1 MREGR
6 LFGILFYL
14 LSKGRASA
22 KELAARFEVSVRTVY
37 RDVDALSSAGIPIY
51 ALPGKGGGIGLLE
64 GYVLDRALFSQ
75 GERDRLLLALRCLPE
90 GEQREAG
97 ALLEKLQALFH
108 GEDPDWLSVELSPWA
123 EGQAGR
129 FGQNRDAIL
138 GKRVYA
144 FSYRD
149 GAGQPSQ
156 RRVCPVRLL
165 YRGVAWYLQ
174 AYCLDRQAYRL
185 FKLTRMG
192 EGQLL
197 KETFGPLP
205 PIPQPAEQPLPF
217 TPTILRFHPAA
228 AHRVYDA
235 FDPAFI
241 QQEADG
247 SLLVLLTMPVG
258 DWLYGEL
265 LSYGG
270 LVTVVSPL
278 QVRQGLQERVKAL
291 AQAYLT
297 Q

>member
-123 EGQAGR
+123 ASDRSGTPSLESGSTPFPTGTGR
-129 FGQNRDAIL
+129 DNPHSGGCVRC
-138 GKRVYA
+138 GCYT
-144 FSYRD
+144 
-149 GAGQPSQ
+149 GALPGICRPI
-156 RRVCPVRLL
+156 
-165 YRGVAWYLQ
+165 AWIGRHTGYL
-174 AYCLDRQAYRL
+174 
-185 FKLTRMG
+185 
-192 EGQLL
+192 
-197 KETFGPLP
+197 
-205 PIPQPAEQPLPF
+205 
-217 TPTILRFHPAA
+217 
-228 AHRVYDA
+228 
-235 FDPAFI
+235 
-241 QQEADG
+241 
-247 SLLVLLTMPVG
+247 S
-258 DWLYGEL
+258 
-265 LSYGG
+265 
-270 LVTVVSPL
+270 
-278 QVRQGLQERVKAL
+278 
-291 AQAYLT
+291 
-297 Q
+297 

>member
-1 MREGR
+1 M
-6 LFGILFYL
+6 
-14 LSKGRASA
+14 
-22 KELAARFEVSVRTVY
+22 
-37 RDVDALSSAGIPIY
+37 
-51 ALPGKGGGIGLLE
+51 
-64 GYVLDRALFSQ
+64 
-75 GERDRLLLALRCLPE
+75 
-90 GEQREAG
+90 
-97 ALLEKLQALFH
+97 
-108 GEDPDWLSVELSPWA
+108 
-123 EGQAGR
+123 
-129 FGQNRDAIL
+129 
-138 GKRVYA
+138 
-144 FSYRD
+144 
-149 GAGQPSQ
+149 
-156 RRVCPVRLL
+156 RLL

-174 AYCLDRQAYRL
+174 AYCLDQQAYRL